1 MDFMSDRCKILVA
14 DDQPGVLRL
23 LQEILEEDGYD
34 VITARD
40 GRQILELISREP
52 PGLILMDLK
61 MPGMDGKQVL
71 EELKKTDRKIPVIVM
86 TAYDKNEIVEDINL
100 EIKYYLRKP
109 FDLEEI
115 RSVIKGFTGTAGGLS
130 SKGEDS

>member
-1 MDFMSDRCKILVA
+1 MSDRCKILVA